1 MPPWASQPTPAAQR
15 CYAFRRPRSPQ
26 LLLAAPTCTLCNL
39 PFLLVSMCTTHP
51 PTHPPC
57 PPGSLPLWCSQP
69 YSQRDVEELARQRD
83 ISSLSPFYLDLQD
96 EVLRIQAS
104 IGSVVWM
111 CVFFC
116 GCQAGQLGM
125 QHCSS
130 GMHRGSGPG
139 QLAQS
144 QLPLPLPAPAPTPTA
159 LGLQAVTDKLKGM
172 GSELLMAT
180 TRQGD
185 LHLLVHTT
193 GEHRAR
199 PVGWRPAPFRGCD
212 CRASQDPARL
222 SA

>member
-1 MPPWASQPTPAAQR
+1 VGAAPAQQRPTLAFSWRGHNVTMVQELPIRWAGGPEELCHLGPASQPTPAAQR
-15 CYAFRRPRSPQ
+15 CYACRRPRPPQ

-39 PFLLVSMCTTHP
+39 PFLLVSLCTTHP
-51 PTHPPC
+51 PC
-57 PPGSLPLWCSQP
+57 LLAPGSLPLWCSQP

-104 IGSVVWM
+104 IGCVVWM

-125 QHCSS
+125 QRCSS

-144 QLPLPLPAPAPTPTA
+144 
-159 LGLQAVTDKLKGM
+159 
-172 GSELLMAT
+172 
-180 TRQGD
+180 
-185 LHLLVHTT
+185 
-193 GEHRAR
+193 
-199 PVGWRPAPFRGCD
+199 
-212 CRASQDPARL
+212 
-222 SA
+222 